1 VKRACRFLLIAVFT
15 VLLPACSTVR
25 FVYDNAE
32 TYLRWRVDLYLDL
45 EGAMAD
51 ELDERIAAFMAWH
64 RAQALPKYA
73 QLLDDARR
81 RVERRLQPADLV
93 WGYDAVVAQAREGLR
108 AAAERGAPLLDRLGP
123 REIANLE
130 RRIAEDNRRFAREN
144 LRGSERERRKRRTE
158 RNVERLED
166 WVGKLSQ
173 AQHQRVAQYSERAP
187 LLDEH
192 RERDHKRIQA
202 ELLAILR
209 AKEAKKR
216 LPDWAANYDRGREP
230 AYVAA
235 LEAARKEYFAMALD
249 IDRSLTPEQR
259 SRVTGE
265 LRRYADEFRSL
276 AQVRR

>member
-1 VKRACRFLLIAVFT
+1 VI
-15 VLLPACSTVR
+15 
-25 FVYDNAE
+25 
-32 TYLRWRVDLYLDL
+32 
-45 EGAMAD
+45 
-51 ELDERIAAFMAWH
+51 
-64 RAQALPKYA
+64 
-73 QLLDDARR
+73 
-81 RVERRLQPADLV
+81 
-93 WGYDAVVAQAREGLR
+93 AQAREGLR
-108 AAAERGAPLLDRLGP
+108 AAAEKGAPLLDRLGP

-173 AQHQRVAQYSERAP
+173 AQQQRVAQYSERAP
-187 LLDEH
+187 LLDEL
-192 RERDHKRIQA
+192 RDRDHKRLQA

-216 LPDWAANYDRGREP
+216 LADFATNYDRGRDA

-235 LEAARKEYFAMALD
+235 LEVARKEYFAMALD
-249 IDRSLTPEQR
+249 IEKSLSPEQR
-259 SRVTGE
+259 ARAVSE

-276 AQVRR
+276 AQARP

>member
-1 VKRACRFLLIAVFT
+1 MKSICTFLLVA
-15 VLLPACSTVR
+15 LLSGCSTVR
-25 FVYDNAE
+25 LVYDNAD
-32 TYLRWRVDLYLDL
+32 TYLHWRVQTYLDL
-45 EGAMAD
+45 EGEMAD

-73 QLLDDARR
+73 QLAEEATRR
-81 RVERRLQPADLV
+81 FERRLQPADLV
-93 WGYDAVVAQAREGLR
+93 WGYDSIIAQARESLR
-108 AAAERGAPLLDRLGP
+108 AAAVQGAPLFDRLTP
-123 REIANLE
+123 QQITHLE
-130 RRIAEDNRRFAREN
+130 RRVAEDNRRFQREN
-144 LRGSERERRKRRTE
+144 LRGSERERRRRRTE

-166 WVGKLSQ
+166 WVGRLSQ
-173 AQHQRVAQYSERAP
+173 AQLERVKQYSERAP
-187 LLDEH
+187 LLDEL
-192 RERDHKRIQA
+192 RDRDHKRIQA

-235 LEAARKEYFAMALD
+235 LEAARREYFAMALD

-265 LRRYADEFRSL
+265 LSRYADEFRSL

>member
-1 VKRACRFLLIAVFT
+1 MKRACRFLLIAVFT

-235 LEAARKEYFAMALD
+235 LEAARKEYFAVALD